1 MTLSLQVLPRD
12 MTEAVTQLREAAAAK
27 KCWRCGC
34 LHSSLKAIA
43 EAFPPATRSADLGEA
58 IRAAESRLVPAQ
70 YDCLG
75 CEVCFPAIAINALGV
90 EGDACPTE
98 LPAMREGWPPLP
110 GSYSVLRYQAP
121 VAVCTLGDEALAT
134 TIQATGDP
142 ALAIVGTMQTE
153 NLGIERLIQNVVANP
168 HIRFL
173 ILCGG
178 DTKQAIGHLPGQSM
192 LALSRTGLNDQRRII
207 GAPGKRPLLKN
218 IDLTAVAHFRQ
229 VVEVVDLI
237 GRTDVRAIVA
247 AIQDCAKRNPGR
259 SKPFASARNVARV
272 EGYVPERMVSDPAGY
287 FVVYLDRPRKLLAL
301 EHYRNDGVLDV
312 LIEGRTAAELY
323 IPATEKGLVSRL
335 DHAAYLG
342 KELARAEASL
352 KDGQAYVQDA
362 APEVPPT
369 PVAATA
375 ASKCSCGPTC
385 KGSNP

>member
-1 MTLSLQVLPRD
+1 MTVPLQVLPPD
-12 MTEAVTQLREAAAAK
+12 VGKAVAQLREAAAAK

-34 LHSSLKAIA
+34 MHSSLKAIE
-43 EAFPPATRSADLGEA
+43 EAFPLATRSADLGEA
-58 IRAAESRLVPAQ
+58 IQAAETRLVPAQ

-90 EGDACPTE
+90 EGDACPAE
-98 LPAMREGWPPLP
+98 LPASRDGWPPLP

-121 VAVCTLGDEALAT
+121 VAVCTLGDEALAS
-134 TIQATGDP
+134 TIHATGDP

-168 HIRFL
+168 YIRFL

-192 LALSRTGLNDQRRII
+192 LALSRAGLNDQRRII

-218 IDLTAVAHFRQ
+218 IDLAAVAHFRRA
-229 VVEVVDLI
+229 VEVVDLI
-237 GRTDVRAIVA
+237 GLTEAHAVTA
-247 AIQDCAKRNPGR
+247 AAQACAKRNLGPIE
-259 SKPFASARNVARV
+259 PFASARGVARV
-272 EGYVPERMVSDPAGY
+272 EGYVPQRMVSDPAGY
-287 FVVYLDRPRKLLAL
+287 FVVYLDRPRKLLSL

-312 LIEGRTAAELY
+312 VIEGHTAAELY
-323 IPATEKGLVSRL
+323 IPAIEKGLVSRL

-352 KDGQAYVQDA
+352 HERQPYIQDA
-362 APEVPPT
+362 APELQAPP
-369 PVAATA
+369 
-375 ASKCSCGPTC
+375 
-385 KGSNP
+385 